1 MSELVGNCP
10 RCGANKITFDLQ
22 SAIKT
27 KQCYDWQFW
36 YEAFCVC
43 RQCRRSTIFVLSESV
58 HGDYEHVH
66 RTGLVKINGAVN
78 RYVTIEG
85 TITRKD
91 TAMVEPPPHV
101 AERIDAVFREGAMCL
116 AVGCNNAAG
125 TMFRLCI
132 DLVTRTLL
140 PEEETGGLNRAT
152 RRNLGLRLPWLF
164 DNGSLPEG
172 LRQLSTC
179 VKEDGN
185 DGAHAGTL
193 TTKDAEDLLDFTT
206 VLLERLYTE
215 PERLR
220 LAEERRFQRR
230 NSDT

>member
-1 MSELVGNCP
+1 MTGSFGTKHSASVGSALDQPSSFCLKAFTATTSTSTEL
-10 RCGANKITFDLQ
+10 A
-22 SAIKT
+22 SS
-27 KQCYDWQFW
+27 
-36 YEAFCVC
+36 
-43 RQCRRSTIFVLSESV
+43 RSTAQSIVTSRLREQSHGKIPQWWSLLRMCRSV
-58 HGDYEHVH
+58 SMPCFGKA
-66 RTGLVKINGAVN
+66 RCALL
-78 RYVTIEG
+78 
-85 TITRKD
+85 
-91 TAMVEPPPHV
+91 
-101 AERIDAVFREGAMCL
+101 L
-116 AVGCNNAAG
+116 AV
-125 TMFRLCI
+125 T
-132 DLVTRTLL
+132 TLRARCFDSVSISL
-140 PEEETGGLNRAT
+140 LGRCCQRRKRGGLNRAT

-220 LAEERRFQRR
+220 LAVERRLQRR